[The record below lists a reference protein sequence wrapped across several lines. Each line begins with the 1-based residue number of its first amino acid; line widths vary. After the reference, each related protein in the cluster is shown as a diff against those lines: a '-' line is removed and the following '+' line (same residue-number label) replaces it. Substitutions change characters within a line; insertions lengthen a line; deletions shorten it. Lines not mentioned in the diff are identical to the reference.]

1 MQIFGDWDITQ
12 FLLLDKKI
20 SKERGLYAC
29 ERESSLSLSRLSP
42 RGTRMTVKRGFEFR
56 PSPTSLTN
64 EKKVARE
71 YCTGRG
77 EYNFRPEIDVS
88 NAHGNADFN
97 RISVVRTWNYWN
109 AKRTRVTLEPP
120 RLNIQFG
127 FPRVALSRF
136 IFIFLLF
143 FLKGERERREI
154 RPRLAL
160 RFRSLRAT
168 KRIRIWN
175 RTEG

>member
-1 MQIFGDWDITQ
+1 M
-12 FLLLDKKI
+12 LV
-20 SKERGLYAC
+20 SA
-29 ERESSLSLSRLSP
+29 SHPSLSRLSP

-97 RISVVRTWNYWN
+97 RISVVRT
-109 AKRTRVTLEPP
+109 
-120 RLNIQFG
+120 
-127 FPRVALSRF
+127 
-136 IFIFLLF
+136 
-143 FLKGERERREI
+143 
-154 RPRLAL
+154 
-160 RFRSLRAT
+160 
-168 KRIRIWN
+168 
-175 RTEG
+175 